1 MQSNPNNFIPENLEK
16 SETAARE
23 ESILQFWKDNQI
35 FDKTL
40 AKESPMQA
48 TLSFSKDHQPQTAA
62 LEFTMSVR
70 DHSKILFRVTKQCV
84 GLM

>member
-1 MQSNPNNFIPENLEK
+1 MQSNPNNFIPDNLEK

-40 AKESPMQA
+40 AKESTQA
-48 TLSFSKDHQPQTAA
+48 TLSFLKDHQPQTAA
-62 LEFTMSVR
+62 LEFTMLVR